1 MELIQKDIDN
11 RGYVKSVVSK
21 SLGKKLLRLAKLR
34 DKLRRKYLFSRI
46 KKKYSMET
54 QKTLDD
60 QYYGGACGKYGVVET
75 DNAGVKQ
82 YRPFFCNLRRMCFEC
97 FNRYKRGILFENETR
112 LLAVARAN
120 NLHTIVTPVYT
131 LHTEIRDYL
140 TTYHKLDPAEALN
153 EVTNLVVESFK
164 RAIGLGGHR
173 GKDITGIISVMHP
186 FGSRNPFKP
195 FLHFHLIWLPLMI
208 TSEGTLKKMK
218 FWVDVNKA
226 REIWQDAQ
234 MKFAEKHD
242 FSLASPNTNINFS
255 YIFPS
260 QERKLRHKFRY
271 IFRSLIDDIFLSVRY
286 FTDDLE
292 EFIWF
297 EDLDSDWG
305 LHVDKWDVFAGALE
319 NYMNFPVKM
328 VRSYGFLKYLKKH
341 SKVLNIK
348 QSEDMP
354 DFVPVTSNPCK
365 FRRVYRKHY
374 SKRLKKWVFKLTLQ
388 AKHNGLAWYNI
399 PMELVIG
406 ETCSKRIKNRWT
418 RGP

>member
-1 MELIQKDIDN
+1 MEIIPKDVDY
-11 RGYVKSVVSK
+11 RGYVKNVVSTSVK
-21 SLGKKLLRLAKLR
+21 AKLLRLAKIR
-34 DKLRRKYLFSRI
+34 DKIRRKYLFSRI

-60 QYYGGACGKYGVVET
+60 QYYGGSCGKYGVVET

-97 FNRYKRGILFENETR
+97 FNRYKRGVLFENETR
-112 LLAVARAN
+112 LLAVAQAN
-120 NLHTIVTPVYT
+120 KLHTIVTPVYT
-131 LHTEIRDYL
+131 LHTEIRSYL
-140 TTYHKLDPAEALN
+140 TTCPESEKAELLN

-164 RAIGLGGHR
+164 RVIGLGGNR

-195 FLHFHLIWLPLMI
+195 FLHFHLIWLPLKISPGGIVERMP
-208 TSEGTLKKMK
+208 
-218 FWVDVNKA
+218 FWIDVNKA

-234 MKFAEKHD
+234 MQFAKKHG
-242 FSLASPNTNINFS
+242 FSLASAKTNVNLS
-255 YIFPS
+255 YIYLS
-260 QERKLRHKFRY
+260 QEGKLRHKFRY

-292 EFIWF
+292 GFVWF

-305 LHVDKWDVFAGALE
+305 LHVAKWNVFASALE

-328 VRSYGFLKYLKKH
+328 VRSYGFLRNLKKY

-348 QSEDMP
+348 QSEDMS

-365 FRRVYRKHY
+365 FKRVYRRHY
-374 SKRLKKWVFKLTLQ
+374 SERLKKWVFELTLQ

-399 PMELVIG
+399 SMESVVG
-406 ETCSKRIKNRWT
+406 ETCSKRVKNRWVL
-418 RGP
+418 GP